1 MEPLQ
6 ALFSIPHSGI
16 HVERV
21 KPSHR
26 AHFDILKAGRVVGG
40 GGLRYL
46 KRLVSTVTA
55 FE

>member
-40 GGLRYL
+40 LRYL